1 MKGFIPALWAEWLKA
16 RRSKVLPITAAAAC
30 ILPIIDGVFMFILKD
45 PERAKSMGL
54 INTKAQITA
63 GAADWPT
70 FFQVLLMGTA
80 IAGAILFAFIA
91 AWVFGREHSDHTVK
105 ELLAL
110 PTRREAIVAA
120 KLVLI
125 VLWALC
131 LTLLIFGL
139 GLGIGTLVDIPGGS
153 TGLIWESFASLLG
166 LAALTLMTMPFVAL
180 FASAGRGYLLPLGW
194 AILTLAAAQIA
205 SVLGWAEWFPWS
217 VPGLLVSMNGGL
229 VEPIPAHSLIVVLV
243 AFIMGTV
250 ATFVWWRNA
259 DQAG

>member
-1 MKGFIPALWAEWLKA
+1 MNGFIPALWAEALKA
-16 RRSKVLPITAAAAC
+16 RRSKVLPLTAAAAC
-30 ILPIIDGVFMFILKD
+30 ILPIVDGVFMFILKD

-63 GAADWPT
+63 GVADWPT

-80 IAGAILFAFIA
+80 IAGAILFAFIT

-110 PTRREAIVAA
+110 PTRRETIVAA
-120 KLVLI
+120 KLILI
-125 VLWALC
+125 ALWALC

-139 GLGIGTLVDIPGGS
+139 GLVIGTLVDIPGGS
-153 TGLIWESFASLLG
+153 TGLIWDSFAMLLG
-166 LAALTLMTMPFVAL
+166 IAVLTLMMMPFVAL

-205 SVLGWAEWFPWS
+205 GVLGWAEWFPWA
-217 VPGLLVSMNGGL
+217 VPGLLVSMNGEPI
-229 VEPIPAHSLIVVLV
+229 EPIPAHGLIVVLV
-243 AFIMGTV
+243 AFLIGTL
-250 ATFVWWRNA
+250 ATFVWWRSA
-259 DQAG
+259 DQSG